1 MLTVTKVTDFR
12 WTRSQRVQSKSV
24 TSLRLQKRSPT
35 LIVGPKEPCC
45 LLAIFP
51 RSCTARAQPRPASP
65 FPLPPL
71 TVQNSEAVW
80 SIAKCW
86 KGTNALPSYDRGM
99 RRTDR
104 DGHTDFFIRP
114 TADRLQTT
122 LPVADLPRGVTLY
135 MVFS

>member
-1 MLTVTKVTDFR
+1 LKDEEADLCF
-12 WTRSQRVQSKSV
+12 WTSWSRFVILSIPVGT
-24 TSLRLQKRSPT
+24 TS
-35 LIVGPKEPCC
+35 
-45 LLAIFP
+45 
-51 RSCTARAQPRPASP
+51 
-65 FPLPPL
+65 
-71 TVQNSEAVW
+71 
-80 SIAKCW
+80 W

-135 MVFS
+135 MVFSWGKEGVMACPRRRLRLFLWQWRSGWGWSVLTMVIRWRGR